1 MLKNRVKKSAK
12 GFSIAEIVMAAFLM
26 AIAFVG
32 LLQLHNYS
40 LTIAGKAKEF
50 NTAAR
55 DASSMME
62 KIGTVDFASLVAKFP
77 NNCCVGVTGACGAAA
92 PCPGAVDI
100 VPTNEMILNNERVD
114 IAYPAGTGGDPLGIK
129 ATVSWTGR
137 DGRQHRN
144 GGDAPPV
151 AISTIATRT

>member
-1 MLKNRVKKSAK
+1 
-12 GFSIAEIVMAAFLM
+12 MAAFLM

-40 LTIAGKAKEF
+40 LTISGKAKEF

-77 NNCCVGVTGACGAAA
+77 NNCCVGVAGACGVAAA
-92 PCPGAVDI
+92 CPGAADI
-100 VPTNEMILNNERVD
+100 VPANEMVLNNERVD
-114 IAYPAGTGGDPLGIK
+114 INYPAGTAGDPLGINV
-129 ATVSWTGR
+129 TVSWTGR
-137 DGRQHRN
+137 DGRQHSN
-144 GGDAPPV
+144 SGNAPPV
-151 AISTIATRT
+151 VLSTVATRT